1 MKNLKKDPT
10 KQLEKFSTVFMQLGL
25 VLVLFVVYTLL
36 EYESEQVQYAINDPG
51 EVELVYISE
60 DIQNVIF
67 QKEVKV
73 TPKIKLVTPK
83 LIDLIDLTKGE
94 DTVEETPF
102 PDELIDDEPTVLDI
116 DNVEF
121 IVPTEAPEPDTVPY
135 MLIEDAPIFKG
146 CEGLSKEANK
156 KCFEKS
162 IARFFIKNFDE
173 DLAQELGLRSGKH
186 KIHSQFIIDK
196 SGDVAVVFVKAPH
209 KQLEKEAKRIMNK
222 LPQFTPGKQRRKP
235 VKVKYTLP
243 ITFHVQ

>member
-135 MLIEDAPIFKG
+135 MLIEAPLFLKAVKD
-146 CEGLSKEANK
+146 SQK
-156 KCFEKS
+156 KRTKS
-162 IARFFIKNFDE
+162 VLKKA
-173 DLAQELGLRSGKH
+173 LLGFS
-186 KIHSQFIIDK
+186 
-196 SGDVAVVFVKAPH
+196 
-209 KQLEKEAKRIMNK
+209 
-222 LPQFTPGKQRRKP
+222 
-235 VKVKYTLP
+235 
-243 ITFHVQ
+243 